1 MKQTKKQPMKQHK
14 KFIRDESG
22 SLTLFITSLFLL
34 TLLLSFAIIDIS
46 GALVAKRQLVNIG
59 EAAISRAA
67 HNIDLARYYS
77 GEFTI
82 SGYGTSGVGTS
93 GVGTS
98 GVGTSGVGTS
108 GEKYLVPIDCQAAS
122 NTLESEIAISQLHR
136 SPVHVL
142 SFTCEGDLIRA
153 TITSRIAPLL
163 ALPIL
168 QGSVMNQFLNI
179 TATVSASNEI
189 RTG

>member
-1 MKQTKKQPMKQHK
+1 MKQPSE
-14 KFIRDESG
+14 FIRDESG

-82 SGYGTSGVGTS
+82 SGYGA
-93 GVGTS
+93 S

-122 NTLESEIAISQLHR
+122 NTLESEIAMSQLHR
-136 SPVHVL
+136 SPVNIL

>member
-1 MKQTKKQPMKQHK
+1 MEKQSMKQPMKQFSAVAK
-14 KFIRDESG
+14 DQSG

-46 GALVAKRQLVNIG
+46 GAFIAKRQLVNIG

-77 GEFTI
+77 GEFTV
-82 SGYGTSGVGTS
+82 SGYGASVAGTS
-93 GVGTS
+93 GI
-98 GVGTSGVGTS
+98 GTS
-108 GEKYLVPIDCQAAS
+108 GEKYLVPVDCQAAS
-122 NTLESEIAISQLHR
+122 NTLESEIAMSQLHR
-136 SPVHVL
+136 SPVNIL

-153 TITSRIAPLL
+153 TITSKIAPLL

>member
-1 MKQTKKQPMKQHK
+1 MKQPNEL
-14 KFIRDESG
+14 IRDESG

-82 SGYGTSGVGTS
+82 SGYGASGVGA
-93 GVGTS
+93 
-98 GVGTSGVGTS
+98 S

-136 SPVHVL
+136 SPVNIL

-153 TITSRIAPLL
+153 TITSKIAPLL

>member
-1 MKQTKKQPMKQHK
+1 MKQPN

-82 SGYGTSGVGTS
+82 SGYGTSGVGM
-93 GVGTS
+93 
-98 GVGTSGVGTS
+98 S

-122 NTLESEIAISQLHR
+122 NTLESEIAMSQLHR
-136 SPVHVL
+136 SPVNIL

-153 TITSRIAPLL
+153 TITSKIAPLL

>member
-1 MKQTKKQPMKQHK
+1 MKQFSAVAKDQ
-14 KFIRDESG
+14 SG

-46 GALVAKRQLVNIG
+46 GAFVAKRQLVNIG

-77 GEFTI
+77 GEFTV
-82 SGYGTSGVGTS
+82 SGYGASVAGS
-93 GVGTS
+93 
-98 GVGTSGVGTS
+98 S
-108 GEKYLVPIDCQAAS
+108 GEKYLVPVDCQAAS
-122 NTLESEIAISQLHR
+122 NTLESEIAMSQLHR
-136 SPVHVL
+136 SPVNIL

>member
-1 MKQTKKQPMKQHK
+1 MEKQPMKQPNEL
-14 KFIRDESG
+14 IRDESG

-46 GALVAKRQLVNIG
+46 GAFVAKRQLVNIG

-77 GEFTI
+77 GEFTV
-82 SGYGTSGVGTS
+82 SGYGASGVGA
-93 GVGTS
+93 
-98 GVGTSGVGTS
+98 S
-108 GEKYLVPIDCQAAS
+108 GERYFVPIDCQAAS
-122 NTLESEIAISQLHR
+122 NTLESEIAMSQLHR

-153 TITSRIAPLL
+153 TITSKIAPLL

>member
-1 MKQTKKQPMKQHK
+1 MKQFSAVAKDQ
-14 KFIRDESG
+14 SG
-22 SLTLFITSLFLL
+22 SLTLFLTSLFLL

-98 GVGTSGVGTS
+98 GVGTSG
-108 GEKYLVPIDCQAAS
+108 EKYLVPIDCQAAS

-136 SPVHVL
+136 SPVNIL

-153 TITSRIAPLL
+153 TITSKIAPLL

>member
-1 MKQTKKQPMKQHK
+1 MKQPSE
-14 KFIRDESG
+14 FIRDESG

-93 GVGTS
+93 G
-98 GVGTSGVGTS
+98 
-108 GEKYLVPIDCQAAS
+108 EKYLVPIDCQAAS
-122 NTLESEIAISQLHR
+122 LTLESEIAMSQLHR
-136 SPVHVL
+136 SPINIL

-153 TITSRIAPLL
+153 TITSKIAPLL

>member
-1 MKQTKKQPMKQHK
+1 MKQPSE
-14 KFIRDESG
+14 FIRDESG

-82 SGYGTSGVGTS
+82 SGYGTSG
-93 GVGTS
+93 
-98 GVGTSGVGTS
+98 
-108 GEKYLVPIDCQAAS
+108 EKYLVPIDCQAAS
-122 NTLESEIAISQLHR
+122 LTLESEIAMSQLHR
-136 SPVHVL
+136 SSISIL

-153 TITSRIAPLL
+153 TITSKIAPLL

>member
-1 MKQTKKQPMKQHK
+1 MEKQPMKQPMK
-14 KFIRDESG
+14 QFSAVAKDQSG

-46 GALVAKRQLVNIG
+46 GAFVAKRQLVNIG

-77 GEFTI
+77 GEFTV
-82 SGYGTSGVGTS
+82 SGYGA
-93 GVGTS
+93 
-98 GVGTSGVGTS
+98 S
-108 GEKYLVPIDCQAAS
+108 GERYLVPIDCQAAS
-122 NTLESEIAISQLHR
+122 NTLESEIAMSQLHR
-136 SPVHVL
+136 SPVNIL

-153 TITSRIAPLL
+153 TITSKIAPLL

>member
-1 MKQTKKQPMKQHK
+1 MKQPMKQFSAVAK
-14 KFIRDESG
+14 DQSG

-46 GALVAKRQLVNIG
+46 GAFVAKRQLVNIG

-77 GEFTI
+77 GEFTV
-82 SGYGTSGVGTS
+82 SGYGA
-93 GVGTS
+93 
-98 GVGTSGVGTS
+98 S
-108 GEKYLVPIDCQAAS
+108 GERYLVPIDCQAAS
-122 NTLESEIAISQLHR
+122 NTLESEIAMSQLHR
-136 SPVHVL
+136 SPVNIL

>member
-1 MKQTKKQPMKQHK
+1 MKQPMKQFSAVAK
-14 KFIRDESG
+14 DQSG
-22 SLTLFITSLFLL
+22 SLTLFITSLFLF

-46 GALVAKRQLVNIG
+46 GAFVAKRQLVNIG

-82 SGYGTSGVGTS
+82 SGYGASGVGA
-93 GVGTS
+93 
-98 GVGTSGVGTS
+98 S

-136 SPVHVL
+136 SPVNIL

-153 TITSRIAPLL
+153 TITSKIAPLL

>member
-1 MKQTKKQPMKQHK
+1 MKQFSAVAKDQ
-14 KFIRDESG
+14 SG

-46 GALVAKRQLVNIG
+46 GAFVAKRQLVNIG

-77 GEFTI
+77 GEFTV
-82 SGYGTSGVGTS
+82 SGYGA
-93 GVGTS
+93 
-98 GVGTSGVGTS
+98 S
-108 GEKYLVPIDCQAAS
+108 GERYLVPIDCQAAS
-122 NTLESEIAISQLHR
+122 NTLESEIAMSQLHR
-136 SPVHVL
+136 SPVNIL

>member
-1 MKQTKKQPMKQHK
+1 MKQHK

-82 SGYGTSGVGTS
+82 SGYGI
-93 GVGTS
+93 
-98 GVGTSGVGTS
+98 SGVGTS

-122 NTLESEIAISQLHR
+122 NILESEIAISQLHR
-136 SPVHVL
+136 SPINIL

-168 QGSVMNQFLNI
+168 QGSVINQFLNI

>member
-1 MKQTKKQPMKQHK
+1 MEKQSMKQPMKQFSAVAK
-14 KFIRDESG
+14 DQSG

-46 GALVAKRQLVNIG
+46 GAFVAKRQLVNIG

-77 GEFTI
+77 GEFTV
-82 SGYGTSGVGTS
+82 SGYGA
-93 GVGTS
+93 
-98 GVGTSGVGTS
+98 S
-108 GEKYLVPIDCQAAS
+108 GERYLVPIDCQAAS
-122 NTLESEIAISQLHR
+122 NTLESEIAMSQLHR
-136 SPVHVL
+136 SPVNIL

>member
-98 GVGTSGVGTS
+98 G
-108 GEKYLVPIDCQAAS
+108 EKYLVPIDCQAAS
-122 NTLESEIAISQLHR
+122 NILESEIAISQLHR
-136 SPVHVL
+136 SPINIL

-153 TITSRIAPLL
+153 TITSKIAPLL